1 MAFPPD
7 SPPTLADA
15 FLLKPEI
22 TFLNHGSYGAC
33 PRPVFE
39 AYQRWQRTL
48 EDDPVDFFVRR
59 FRPLMAE
66 SRARLATY
74 IGAQGDNV
82 VFVPNTT
89 HGMNIVARSLE
100 LQPGDEVLST
110 DHEYGAIERA
120 WRYMCRQQGA
130 HYLAQPIPLPLEHPE
145 QVVEALWAGVTPRT
159 RVISISHITSFTA
172 LIFPVAEICRRAREA
187 GIFCVVDG
195 AHAPGQID
203 LDMQAIGADCYVGNC
218 HKWLCAPKGAAFL
231 YTRPEVQTQLRP
243 HIVGWGYD
251 EQDPRYVDQFE
262 VLGTLDP
269 AAYLSVPDAIDFQA
283 AHDWPTVRANCRQLL
298 SSARQQVGAVTG
310 QAHVCPDSPNWWAQ
324 MAVIPLP
331 PNADPHLGER
341 LWVEERIEIP
351 IIPWNDHRFIR
362 ISIQCYNTSSHI
374 EHLTAAMARLLIP
387 TM

>member
-1 MAFPPD
+1 MMFPAD
-7 SPPTLADA
+7 IPPTLAEA
-15 FLLKPEI
+15 FLLKPAI

-33 PRPVFE
+33 PRPVF
-39 AYQRWQRTL
+39 ATYQHWQRTL
-48 EDDPVDFFVRR
+48 EDDPVDFFARR

-66 SRARLATY
+66 ARAHLAAY
-74 IGAQGDNV
+74 IGAQGDDV

-89 HGMNIVARSLE
+89 NGMNIVARSLE

-120 WRYMCRQQGA
+120 WRYICRQQGA
-130 HYLAQPIPLPLEHPE
+130 RYIAQPIPLPLEHPQ
-145 QVVEALWAGVTPRT
+145 QVVEAVWAGVTPRT

-172 LIFPVAEICRRAREA
+172 LVFPVAEICRRAREA

-231 YTRPEVQTQLRP
+231 YTRPETQSQLRP

-262 VLGTLDP
+262 VMGTLDP
-269 AAYLSVPDAIDFQA
+269 AAYLSVPAAIDFQA
-283 AHDWPTVRANCRQLL
+283 AHDWPTMRAACRQLL
-298 SSARQQVGAVTG
+298 ATARQQVGELTG
-310 QAHVCPDSPNWWAQ
+310 QAAVCPDSPEWWVQ

-331 PNADPHLGER
+331 PHADPHLGER
-341 LWVEERIEIP
+341 LWTEEQIEIP
-351 IIPWNDHRFIR
+351 IIPWKDHRFIR
-362 ISIQCYNTSSHI
+362 ISIQVYNTPAHV
-374 EHLTAAMARLLIP
+374 EHLTAALSRLLAVVP
-387 TM
+387 